1 MGVFITSKSASANQR
16 EERAGGK
23 MSVIKHFLIITFEVA
38 CLTKSNV
45 MC

>member
-1 MGVFITSKSASANQR
+1 MYGLW
-16 EERAGGK
+16 EERAGGW
-23 MSVIKHFLIITFEVA
+23 MIVMKHFLSITFEVA